1 MNALCRIKDC
11 LCVHGKNGSCSGAG
25 YSSVLNVLQL
35 DVLLCLVG
43 VDEILSER
51 RYRMRRMAVDRLG
64 VVEDEGAGYQSR
76 RED

>member
-25 YSSVLNVLQL
+25 YSSVLNVS
-35 DVLLCLVG
+35 LCLVG